1 MSDVVLTAALRN
13 NLLSLQNTQSL
24 IDKTQLRLATGLKVN
39 SALDNPQN
47 FFAAQ
52 SLGNRAGDLTRL
64 LDGIGQSITSI
75 KQANTAV
82 ESLTTLVEQADSV
95 AQQAREALAGSQ
107 QEAKVTGG
115 VDLSG
120 VDDLT
125 DLTGITSTDDLVFSF
140 IDSDGTVATQNIQI
154 ITAVAAPFDATS
166 SDQLVTQINSI
177 VDADGNTVFAAKLN
191 DDGQLEITEKNG
203 NLFEIDFES
212 NANTLA
218 ADNSLANA
226 LGFGSFVTN
235 GRSNELTTNAA
246 DEVRLTVGANA
257 SLQTVS
263 LYDITTDEIATR
275 STILTDL
282 SSVSSGAANDIFA
295 GSTGDTIN
303 IAVNGKTAVAVA
315 TTPNAA
321 TIQDLIDGINSNTSL
336 NTYLNATFDET
347 TGQLNIRA
355 IDSTVT
361 SVQVSVIDSAGADVA
376 VSLDTA
382 ELGIG
387 IRDSVSPLLA
397 TDATANSSASESIQ
411 LGAAA
416 GNLAQLESD
425 YNNIRDQI
433 DALVSDSGYRGVNL
447 LNGDDLTTFFN
458 EDRSN
463 SLITEGVTFTSAGL
477 GIAAA
482 NFGRADTVDG
492 ALSEIRTATASI
504 RDFGGSI
511 ANDLAI
517 LQTREDFTKNT
528 VNNLNEGHDKLVVAD
543 QNEEGANLL
552 ALQTRQ
558 TLGVT
563 SLSLASQSQQ
573 SVLRLF

>member
-1 MSDVVLTAALRN
+1 MSSDVVLTAALRS

-24 IDKTQLRLATGLKVN
+24 IDKTQLKLATGLKVN

-52 SLGNRAGDLTRL
+52 SLNNRAGDLTRL

-82 ESLTTLVEQADSV
+82 ESLTKLVEQADSI
-95 AQQAREALAGSQ
+95 AQQARDALSGSQ
-107 QEAKVTGG
+107 QEAKVTGS
-115 VDLSG
+115 VNLSNA
-120 VDDLT
+120 T
-125 DLTGITSTDDLVFSF
+125 DLTTLTGIATGDDLVFSF
-140 IDSDGTVATQNIQI
+140 IDTDGTVASQTVQI
-154 ITAVAAPFDATS
+154 INTVAAPFDATS
-166 SDQLVTQINSI
+166 IDQLVTQINSI
-177 VDADGNTVFAAKLN
+177 VDANGDAVFSAQLN
-191 DDGQLEITEKNG
+191 DDGQLQITEKNG
-203 NLFEIDFES
+203 NAFEIDFES

-218 ADNSLANA
+218 ADNTLANA

-235 GRSNELTTNAA
+235 GRSNALTTAAA
-246 DEVRLTVGANA
+246 DEVRLTVGASA
-257 SLQTVS
+257 SLETVS
-263 LYDITTDEIATR
+263 LYDVGTDAIATR
-275 STILTDL
+275 SSTLNNL
-282 SSVSSGAANDIFA
+282 SSIATGAANDIFNGGA
-295 GSTGDTIN
+295 GDTIN
-303 IAVNGKTAVAVA
+303 IAVNGGTAVAIA
-315 TTPNAA
+315 TDPSTAS
-321 TIQDLIDGINSNTSL
+321 IQDLIDGINANSSL
-336 NTYLNATFDET
+336 NELIAASFDET

-361 SVQVSVIDSAGADVA
+361 SLQISVIDSAGADAA
-376 VSLDTA
+376 VSVDLG

-387 IRDSVSPLLA
+387 INTLAA
-397 TDATANSSASESIQ
+397 TDATANSSSSESIQ

-416 GNLAQLESD
+416 GNLASLESD
-425 YNNIRDQI
+425 FNNVRSQI
-433 DALVSDSGYRGVNL
+433 DALVADSGYRGVNL

-463 SLITEGVTFTSAGL
+463 SLTTEGVIFTSAGL
-477 GIAAA
+477 GIGQA
-482 NFGRADTVDG
+482 NFGRIAAVDG
-492 ALSEIRTATASI
+492 ALSDIRTATQSI

-528 VNNLNEGHDKLVVAD
+528 VNNLEEGRDKLTVAD

-552 ALQTRQ
+552 SLQTRQ